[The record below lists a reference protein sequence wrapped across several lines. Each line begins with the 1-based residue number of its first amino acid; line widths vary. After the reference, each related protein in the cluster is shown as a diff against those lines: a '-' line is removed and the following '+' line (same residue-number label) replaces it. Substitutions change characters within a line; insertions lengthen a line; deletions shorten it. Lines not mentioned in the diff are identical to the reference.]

1 MAIPAQADDSL
12 QTRAS
17 LLKRLRDLDDAESWN
32 RFYETYS
39 RAVRGLARKRG
50 LTNAEAEEVAQE
62 VFKRIAETIHA
73 FEPTERTGSFRRWLY
88 QLARWRSDDKIRERG
103 RLSVEPLADTHSSG
117 LQPQAQKI
125 AAPDDVEEALEADAR
140 RRLLQ
145 AALDRLRN
153 RLNPRDLQIFH
164 HLAIEEW
171 PVTKVA
177 GFYGIRPALVYV
189 IRHRVGRQLRQELE
203 RIERQLRRTGPD
215 FTPAGSE

>member
-1 MAIPAQADDSL
+1 MAFPAQADDSL

-17 LLKRLRDLDDAESWN
+17 LLHRLRDLDDAESWN
-32 RFYETYS
+32 RFYETYA

-73 FEPTERTGSFRRWLY
+73 FEPSPRAGSFRRWLY

-103 RLSVEPLADTHSSG
+103 RIPTEPITETRSSSVQNPAH
-117 LQPQAQKI
+117 KV

-140 RRLLQ
+140 RRLIQ
-145 AALDRLRN
+145 VALERLKN
-153 RLNPRDLQIFH
+153 RLNPRDLQVFH

-171 PVTKVA
+171 PVPKVA
-177 GFYGIRPALVYV
+177 AFFGIRPALVYV
-189 IRHRVGRQLRQELE
+189 IRHRVGRQLRQEIE
-203 RIERQLRRTGPD
+203 RIERHLRRSGPESP
-215 FTPAGSE
+215 PAGSE